1 MSAES
6 ALDARGSARI
16 STLELFGLLCAA
28 TLAMAFYTNEVVLT
42 RDAYHSMLGG
52 QLDAS
57 RIDVLYQLTR
67 KMQVLGY
74 VLAPLFLALQLWF
87 LAFVVQL
94 CALLFGNEVAL
105 GAMFRLSVVA
115 RFAILADTAARSFW
129 LGTMPASSVTKEM
142 LSVVPWSFAG
152 LFMRPEDAL
161 SPSYAFAAA
170 INPAELAWCLIMV
183 VGLARGAKMT
193 MARSAAVVG
202 GIWLAAQLMSYVLR
216 SFLTP

>member
-1 MSAES
+1 MSS
-6 ALDARGSARI
+6 A
-16 STLELFGLLCAA
+16 
-28 TLAMAFYTNEVVLT
+28 
-42 RDAYHSMLGG
+42 
-52 QLDAS
+52 
-57 RIDVLYQLTR
+57 QLTR

-152 LFMRPEDAL
+152 LFMRPEEYAQPFLCVRRGDQSCGARLVLDHGRRPGAGRQDDNGAIRGRRRWNLARRAAHELRSEIVPDAIACAAL
-161 SPSYAFAAA
+161 SRGPLNPS
-170 INPAELAWCLIMV
+170 M
-183 VGLARGAKMT
+183 
-193 MARSAAVVG
+193 
-202 GIWLAAQLMSYVLR
+202 LR
-216 SFLTP
+216 LVES